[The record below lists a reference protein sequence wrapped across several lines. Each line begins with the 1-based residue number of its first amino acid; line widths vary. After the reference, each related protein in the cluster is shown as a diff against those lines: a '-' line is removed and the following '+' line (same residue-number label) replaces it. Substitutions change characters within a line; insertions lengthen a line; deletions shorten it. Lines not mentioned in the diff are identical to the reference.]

1 MRERDYD
8 GLLASVATLINMYSA
23 NNKAIKLDFSNLIG
37 KFGDADELYVAMG
50 VMVAQITGKELY
62 INKNLFL
69 RKRLGKKY
77 GHKIKKLK
85 GEGIDV
91 AKLMKII
98 RVAYKETY
106 DIEHIK
112 AKDLIDY
119 YLKTKGM

>member
-1 MRERDYD
+1 M
-8 GLLASVATLINMYSA
+8 
-23 NNKAIKLDFSNLIG
+23 
-37 KFGDADELYVAMG
+37 DELYVAMG
-50 VMVAQITGKELY
+50 VMVAQIAGKELY
-62 INKNLFL
+62 INKGFFL

-77 GHKIKKLK
+77 RYKIKKLK

-112 AKDLIDY
+112 AKDIINY
-119 YLKTKGM
+119 YLKSKGR